1 MFRKNWIHQSIEA
14 KIGISIILIMATLMI
29 ASIGFSQEQ
38 PVSEQKSLMD
48 VTPAK
53 PLLFAE
59 KSGISDIINK
69 DSNLWKQI
77 AQAPFWELLYA
88 ELETKTKVKDVHLAI
103 EPGLLLLSH
112 LFGQD
117 VVFVMPEF
125 KQLTDISPLF
135 MFRLKDDD
143 DLGTILS
150 QSIKVALANVAKKN
164 SEYGG
169 YTIAHIPLPE
179 VPFGVSCA
187 LVGNIFAVGLGDTTL
202 KKVIDLANGSEG
214 DEIAIT
220 QDASFK
226 SIMENLPIPESSR
239 TGQHLAVCHLNMAK
253 VVALGNL
260 FYAMFSKQIPDERLR
275 PIVGMALK
283 WLDLVPSVTS
293 VITVTD
299 EGVVSQNYMPLNPNA
314 TSKNFL
320 AILQTEPGQLESIR
334 FAPEDAIGYGGSNL
348 IDLKRLWE
356 MAHELIADM
365 PETGEQALEGLEQIQ
380 QQFGIDL
387 NEDLFSWM
395 GNELGA
401 VYSDYPGFSK
411 NNIPNKICLLVKVTD
426 SEKALQGL
434 QKLTTLGV
442 NIAKDKHPELEL
454 SIQPQEY
461 MGETIYTVPQLGRS
475 LELPV
480 PIEPGYAIVNNF
492 LLLSP
497 SAEYIKKLIDCSAGR
512 VKDISASPI
521 FQSVKDRIPEK
532 VNSIG
537 LTDMGR
543 YMEQMISSTIKASGG
558 EKSPSWEDKD
568 LTLDKVMMLQL
579 AELGKALSKALGPS
593 VEFLLNDG
601 TGLKSNAQLM
611 FKDLE
616 TVVPISDPPVAKI
629 LRSVQIANEY
639 RDAEMDDRALQ
650 YYTAVLE
657 LDPDNFEALMGTAQM
672 LQRQERF
679 LEAEEYWL
687 RIGFPPESAWYVIGP
702 FENDSNAGF
711 DTAYPPEEEVN
722 LDAEYEGAGATIN
735 WEQWADDKSDGL
747 VDFQYMFE
755 PDQWVAAYALT
766 TVTSPETREVQLRV
780 GSDDD
785 VKVWLNGEEV
795 FSRKIARA
803 ASPDQEVVSVTLN
816 EGENQLLVKVCN
828 REMGWGFYLRF
839 TDQNGKSLEDLEY
852 GR

>member
-88 ELETKTKVKDVHLAI
+88 ELETETKVKDIHLAI

>member
-568 LTLDKVMMLQL
+568 LTLDKVMMLQ
-579 AELGKALSKALGPS
+579 
-593 VEFLLNDG
+593 
-601 TGLKSNAQLM
+601 
-611 FKDLE
+611 
-616 TVVPISDPPVAKI
+616 
-629 LRSVQIANEY
+629 
-639 RDAEMDDRALQ
+639 
-650 YYTAVLE
+650 
-657 LDPDNFEALMGTAQM
+657 
-672 LQRQERF
+672 
-679 LEAEEYWL
+679 
-687 RIGFPPESAWYVIGP
+687 
-702 FENDSNAGF
+702 
-711 DTAYPPEEEVN
+711 
-722 LDAEYEGAGATIN
+722 
-735 WEQWADDKSDGL
+735 
-747 VDFQYMFE
+747 
-755 PDQWVAAYALT
+755 
-766 TVTSPETREVQLRV
+766 
-780 GSDDD
+780 
-785 VKVWLNGEEV
+785 
-795 FSRKIARA
+795 
-803 ASPDQEVVSVTLN
+803 
-816 EGENQLLVKVCN
+816 
-828 REMGWGFYLRF
+828 
-839 TDQNGKSLEDLEY
+839 
-852 GR
+852 